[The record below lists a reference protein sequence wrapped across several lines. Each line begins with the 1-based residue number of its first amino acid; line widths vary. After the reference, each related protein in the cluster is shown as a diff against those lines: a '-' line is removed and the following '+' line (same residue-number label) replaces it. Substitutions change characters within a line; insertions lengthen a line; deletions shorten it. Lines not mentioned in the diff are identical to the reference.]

1 MPRKVLLVAD
11 PGIDTAFAVALALND
26 PNLEVVGILP
36 TAGNV
41 SAEQATANVHTLID
55 VLDPPKWPR
64 LAAALPARYDA
75 DGLALHGPGGLGGVS
90 FPSATRH
97 TPHPAD
103 KGVCGTAH
111 QVPRQGNGLQ
121 LRPLTT
127 PATPRHPLHLA
138 DKVLCELA
146 HEFPRQ
152 VTVINLGPL
161 TTLATALDRDPTL
174 PAVLDQTVIIGG
186 CWKEAGN
193 AGPVSEFHIH
203 LDPDAARR
211 VFAAELNPL
220 LITLDTTRKL
230 IFSPSDLLELPNPDS
245 RTCQFLR
252 QIVPFG
258 IRASSNL
265 YGIEGFHLKDVLGT
279 VAVAMAGCVSSEPH
293 YVDVETR
300 GDLTRGMTV
309 IDARPTRT
317 AATNARIATGVT
329 VPEVRAY
336 IERTLKAAH

>member
-1 MPRKVLLVAD
+1 MPRKVIIVAD

-26 PNLEVVGILP
+26 PNVEVVGLLP

-55 VLDPPKWPR
+55 VVDPPKWPK

-90 FPSATRH
+90 FPCATRH
-97 TPHPAD
+97 TLHPAD
-103 KGVCGTAH
+103 KI
-111 QVPRQGNGLQ
+111 
-121 LRPLTT
+121 
-127 PATPRHPLHLA
+127 
-138 DKVLCELA
+138 LCELA
-146 HEFPRQ
+146 HEHPRE

-174 PAVLDQTVIIGG
+174 PAVLDQTVIVGG

-193 AGPVSEFHIH
+193 AGPVAEFHIH

-211 VFAAELNPL
+211 VLQAELHPL
-220 LITLDTTRKL
+220 LIPLDVTRKL
-230 IFSPSDLLELPNPDS
+230 VFSPTDLLELPNPES

-252 QIVPFG
+252 KIVPFG

-265 YGIEGFHLKDVLGT
+265 YGIEGFHLKDVLGA
-279 VAVAMAGCVSSEPH
+279 VAVAVPAAVSSEPH
-293 YVDVETR
+293 VVDVETR

-309 IDARPTRT
+309 IDSRPTPGGVP
-317 AATNARIATGVT
+317 NARVATGVA
-329 VPEVRAY
+329 VADVRDY
-336 IERTLKAAH
+336 IIKTLRNAT

>member
-1 MPRKVLLVAD
+1 MPRKVLLIAD

-26 PNLEVVGILP
+26 PALDVVGLLP

-55 VLDPPKWPR
+55 VMDPPKWPK
-64 LAAALPARYDA
+64 LAAAIPVRYGA
-75 DGLALHGPGGLGGVS
+75 DGLALHGPGGLGGVT
-90 FPSATRH
+90 FPSALRH
-97 TPHPAD
+97 TLHP
-103 KGVCGTAH
+103 
-111 QVPRQGNGLQ
+111 
-121 LRPLTT
+121 
-127 PATPRHPLHLA
+127 A

-146 HEFPRQ
+146 REHPRE
-152 VTVINLGPL
+152 VTVVNLGPL
-161 TTLATALDRDPTL
+161 TTLAAALDRDPAL
-174 PAVLDQTVIIGG
+174 PAVLDQTVIVGG
-186 CWKEAGN
+186 AWREPGN
-193 AGPVSEFHIH
+193 AGPVAEFHMH
-203 LDPDAARR
+203 LDPEAARR
-211 VFAAELNPL
+211 VFAGELNPL

-279 VAVAMAGCVSSEPH
+279 AAVALAGCVSSEAR

-309 IDARPTRT
+309 IDARPGST
-317 AATNARIATGVT
+317 AAPNARVATGAAVSD
-329 VPEVRAY
+329 VRAY
-336 IERTLKAAH
+336 IARTLKGAH

>member
-1 MPRKVLLVAD
+1 MARKVILVAD

-26 PNLEVVGILP
+26 PNLEVVGLLP

-55 VLDPPKWPR
+55 VLDPPKWPK
-64 LAAALPARYDA
+64 LGAALPSRYDT
-75 DGLALHGPGGLGGVS
+75 DGTKLHGPRGLGGVT

-97 TPHPAD
+97 TLHPAD
-103 KGVCGTAH
+103 K
-111 QVPRQGNGLQ
+111 L
-121 LRPLTT
+121 
-127 PATPRHPLHLA
+127 
-138 DKVLCELA
+138 LCELA
-146 HEFPRQ
+146 HEHRRQ

-161 TTLATALDRDPTL
+161 TTLAAALDRDPTL
-174 PAVLDQTVIIGG
+174 AAVLDQTVIIGG
-186 CWKEAGN
+186 CWREPGN
-193 AGPVSEFHIH
+193 AGPVAEFHMH
-203 LDPDAARR
+203 LDPDAAHR

-220 LITLDTTRKL
+220 LITLDSTRKL
-230 IFSPSDLLELPNPDS
+230 IFSPRDLLDLPNPDS

-252 QIVPFG
+252 KIVPFG

-265 YGIEGFHLKDVLGT
+265 YGIEGFHLKDVLGV
-279 VAVAMAGCVSSEPH
+279 VAVAVAGCVSSEPH

-309 IDARPTRT
+309 IDTRPTP
-317 AATNARIATGVT
+317 AAAANARVATGVA
-329 VPEVRAY
+329 VNEVRAY

>member
-1 MPRKVLLVAD
+1 MPRKVILIAD

-26 PNLEVVGILP
+26 PNLDVVGLLP

-55 VLDPPKWPR
+55 VIDPPKWPK

-75 DGLALHGPGGLGGVS
+75 NGLALHGPGGLGGAS
-90 FPSATRH
+90 FPSAMRH
-97 TPHPAD
+97 TLHP
-103 KGVCGTAH
+103 
-111 QVPRQGNGLQ
+111 
-121 LRPLTT
+121 
-127 PATPRHPLHLA
+127 A

-146 HEFPRQ
+146 HEHPRE
-152 VTVINLGPL
+152 VTVICLGPL
-161 TTLATALDRDPTL
+161 TTLAAALDRDPTL
-174 PAVLDQTVIIGG
+174 PAVLDQTVIVGG
-186 CWKEAGN
+186 SWKEPGN
-193 AGPVSEFHIH
+193 AGPVAEFHIH
-203 LDPDAARR
+203 LDPDAAKR

-220 LITLDTTRKL
+220 LITLDVTRKL
-230 IFSPSDLLELPNPDS
+230 IFSPLDLLELPNPDS

-279 VAVAMAGCVSSEPH
+279 AAVALAGCVSSAPH
-293 YVDVETR
+293 FVDVETR

-309 IDARPTRT
+309 IDARPSTT
-317 AATNARIATGVT
+317 AAPNARVATGVT
-329 VPEVRAY
+329 VPDVRAY

>member
-1 MPRKVLLVAD
+1 MPRKVLLIAD

-26 PNLEVVGILP
+26 PHLDVVGVLP

-55 VLDPPKWPR
+55 VIDPAKWPK

-75 DGLALHGPGGLGGVS
+75 DGLALHGPGGLGGVT
-90 FPSATRH
+90 FPCALRH
-97 TPHPAD
+97 TLHP
-103 KGVCGTAH
+103 
-111 QVPRQGNGLQ
+111 
-121 LRPLTT
+121 
-127 PATPRHPLHLA
+127 A

-146 HEFPRQ
+146 HEHPRQ
-152 VTVINLGPL
+152 VTVISLGPL
-161 TTLATALDRDPTL
+161 TTLAAALDRDPTL
-174 PAVLDQTVIIGG
+174 PAVLDQTVIVGG
-186 CWKEAGN
+186 CWKEPGN
-193 AGPVSEFHIH
+193 AGPVAEFHMH
-203 LDPDAARR
+203 LDPDAAKR
-211 VFAAELNPL
+211 VLAADLNPL
-220 LITLDTTRKL
+220 LIPLDTTRRL
-230 IFSPSDLLELPNPDS
+230 VFSPTDLLELPNPDA

-279 VAVAMAGCVSSEPH
+279 VAVAVAGCVSSAP
-293 YVDVETR
+293 YFVDVETR
-300 GDLTRGMTV
+300 GELTRGMTV
-309 IDARPTRT
+309 IDTRPAP
-317 AATNARIATGVT
+317 AAGANCRVATGVA

>member
-1 MPRKVLLVAD
+1 MPRKVILVAD

-26 PNLEVVGILP
+26 PNLDVIGLLP

-55 VLDPPKWPR
+55 VIDPPKWPK

-97 TPHPAD
+97 TLHPAD
-103 KGVCGTAH
+103 KI
-111 QVPRQGNGLQ
+111 
-121 LRPLTT
+121 
-127 PATPRHPLHLA
+127 
-138 DKVLCELA
+138 LCELA
-146 HEFPRQ
+146 HEHPRQ
-152 VTVINLGPL
+152 VTLVNLGPL

-174 PAVLDQTVIIGG
+174 PAVLDQTVIVGG

-193 AGPVSEFHIH
+193 AGPVAEFHIH

-220 LITLDTTRKL
+220 LIPLDTTRKL

-279 VAVAMAGCVSSEPH
+279 AAVVVAGCVSSEPH
-293 YVDVETR
+293 FVGVETR

-309 IDARPTRT
+309 IDARANP
-317 AATNARIATGVT
+317 AGPPNARVATGVA
-329 VPEVRAY
+329 VADVRTY
-336 IERTLKAAH
+336 IEQTLKNAN

>member
-1 MPRKVLLVAD
+1 MPRKVVLVAD

-26 PNLEVVGILP
+26 PNLDVIGLLP

-55 VLDPPKWPR
+55 VIDPPKWPK

-75 DGLALHGPGGLGGVS
+75 DGLAQHGPGGLGGVT
-90 FPSATRH
+90 FPCATRH
-97 TPHPAD
+97 TLHP
-103 KGVCGTAH
+103 
-111 QVPRQGNGLQ
+111 
-121 LRPLTT
+121 
-127 PATPRHPLHLA
+127 A

-146 HEFPRQ
+146 HEHPRQ
-152 VTVINLGPL
+152 VTLVNLGPL

-174 PAVLDQTVIIGG
+174 PAVLDQTLIVGG
-186 CWKEAGN
+186 CWREAGN
-193 AGPVSEFHIH
+193 AGPMAEFHIH
-203 LDPDAARR
+203 LDPDAAKR

-220 LITLDTTRKL
+220 LIPLDTTRKL
-230 IFSPSDLLELPNPDS
+230 IFSPTDLLELPNPDS

-252 QIVPFG
+252 QIVPYG

-279 VAVAMAGCVSSEPH
+279 VAVAVAGCVSSEPFP
-293 YVDVETR
+293 VDVETR

-309 IDARPTRT
+309 IDSRTGTT
-317 AATNARIATGVT
+317 AAPNARVATGISVS
-329 VPEVRAY
+329 EARAY
-336 IERTLKAAH
+336 IERILKNAN